1 VYSLQ
6 MWPWAASHMA
16 HGPQVGD
23 PCCKPLTINL
33 SRLQVLELLNT
44 VMEILH
50 DCFGLH
56 QL

>member
-1 VYSLQ
+1 